1 MSIRRKILLAVS
13 VAAVGLMAQSATA
26 SAAVRP
32 MTFDECGTNG
42 DGAYN
47 CMYIEGG
54 GTSAIEVRGW
64 SDPGGTFVGWQ
75 AHEEVVMPNGG
86 AFCNSATIEVTNS
99 SEVVGCQG
107 GSEDI
112 EAGKWCA
119 ILWIY
124 VAGGNYENDAENC
137 GTVSA

>member
-1 MSIRRKILLAVS
+1 MSIRRKILLGLS
-13 VAAVGLMAQSATA
+13 VAAVGLLAQTANA

-54 GTSAIEVRGW
+54 GDSAIEVRGW
-64 SDPGGTFVGWQ
+64 SDPGSKFIGWD
-75 AHEEVVMPNGG
+75 AHEQVVMPNGG
-86 AFCNSATIEVTNS
+86 TYCNSATIDITNS
-99 SEVVGCQG
+99 SDVVGCQG
-107 GSEDI
+107 GPGNI
-112 EAGKWCA
+112 ETGQWCA
-119 ILWIY
+119 ILWVY
-124 VAGGNYENDAENC
+124 VDGGNYENAAENC